1 MKEWYLSHFNELEED
16 FYDID
21 REVQTFKEW
30 MAEDDKMFGITEKL
44 QANEY
49 ESDLPEYMEEK
60 EEEKE
65 ELLGDKEHEMEKAE
79 LDEGDIIKAKSKLVE
94 MVQEVNQKQI
104 EQVTEITNRLD
115 PKELGRE

>member
-1 MKEWYLSHFNELEED
+1 MEEWFLSQFNELEEH

-21 REVQTFKEW
+21 REIQTFKEW
-30 MAEDDKMFGITEKL
+30 IAEDEKL
-44 QANEY
+44 FGFTQKLQDKEHV
-49 ESDLPEYMEEK
+49 SDFPEHMEK
-60 EEEKE
+60 QEEEKE

-79 LDEGDIIKAKSKLVE
+79 LDEGDIIKAKSKLVD

-104 EQVTEITNRLD
+104 EHVADITNRLN